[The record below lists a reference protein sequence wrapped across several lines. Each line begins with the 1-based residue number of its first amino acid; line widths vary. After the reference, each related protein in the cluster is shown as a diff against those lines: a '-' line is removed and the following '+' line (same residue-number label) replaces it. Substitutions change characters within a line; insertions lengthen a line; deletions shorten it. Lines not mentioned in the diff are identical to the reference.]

1 MLAFIFPLIILFI
14 IAYKAFGSTGII
26 LAVGFVAIVV
36 TVAILQKK
44 DEEEQLN
51 KLLKDHNP
59 NYKPSSGSGVE
70 ISDVADDWPD
80 DSPEDAPP
88 KEKGYTI
95 DEMVE
100 MDMML
105 DDDW

>member
-14 IAYKAFGSTGII
+14 IAYKAFGSTGIV
-26 LAVGFVAIVV
+26 LVVGFVITVV
-36 TVAILQKK
+36 VASIIKVK
-44 DEEEQLN
+44 NDNEELN

-59 NYKPSSGSGVE
+59 NYKPSNGSG
-70 ISDVADDWPD
+70 ILNTTIDDDWPD
-80 DSPEDAPP
+80 DSPEDDPP

>member
-14 IAYKAFGSTGII
+14 IAYIAFGSTGIV
-26 LAVGFVAIVV
+26 LVVGFVAIVV
-36 TVAILQKK
+36 TIAILQKK

-51 KLLKDHNP
+51 KLLKDNNP
-59 NYKPSSGSGVE
+59 NYKPSNGSG
-70 ISDVADDWPD
+70 IINTTIDDDWPN

>member
-1 MLAFIFPLIILFI
+1 MLSVVFPLIILLI
-14 IAYKAFGSTGII
+14 IAYKAFGSTGIV
-26 LAVGFVAIVV
+26 LVVGFVAIVAA
-36 TVAILQKK
+36 VAILQKK

-51 KLLKDHNP
+51 KLLKDNNP
-59 NYKPSSGSGVE
+59 NYKPFSGSGVE
-70 ISDVADDWPD
+70 ISDIADDRPD

>member
-14 IAYKAFGSTGII
+14 IAYKAFGSTGIV
-26 LAVGFVAIVV
+26 LVVGFVITVV
-36 TVAILQKK
+36 VVSIIKVK
-44 DEEEQLN
+44 NDNEERN

-70 ISDVADDWPD
+70 ISDIADDWPD
-80 DSPEDAPP
+80 DSSEDAPP